1 MAQLSPLLH
10 FSFPLQQGRTSF
22 SSTVSFSLMCIL
34 PNTGQ
39 PTKYIQ
45 SCCPK
50 GVWDQIAYW
59 ERAVVC
65 SVPGRLGPIPSRVLG
80 LSRSKLFSE
89 GVLAVRYFWFLHSA
103 VWAYVMAVLATSIG
117 MTSFFFSYCFQ
128 KFACHYIQNYHF
140 FLSRVSS
147 YTALSAPSA
156 VLDNCPLLLCAS
168 PLFSA
173 AVHHPSL
180 AIIRWVKTDLSI

>member
-117 MTSFFFSYCFQ
+117 MTSFFF
-128 KFACHYIQNYHF
+128 
-140 FLSRVSS
+140 
-147 YTALSAPSA
+147 
-156 VLDNCPLLLCAS
+156 LLLLLPEVCMSLHTELPFLLVSCVLLCSLICPKCCA
-168 PLFSA
+168 
-173 AVHHPSL
+173 
-180 AIIRWVKTDLSI
+180 W

>member
-10 FSFPLQQGRTSF
+10 FSFCLQQGRTSF
-22 SSTVSFSLMCIL
+22 SSTVSFSLMYIL

-117 MTSFFFSYCFQ
+117 MTSFFSPTASRSLHVITYRTTISSCLVCPLIQPYLPQVLCLITALYCFVP
-128 KFACHYIQNYHF
+128 ALC
-140 FLSRVSS
+140 FLQL
-147 YTALSAPSA
+147 YTIL
-156 VLDNCPLLLCAS
+156 PL
-168 PLFSA
+168 P
-173 AVHHPSL
+173 
-180 AIIRWVKTDLSI
+180 